1 MGEQNPLATV
11 VIASY
16 NHAAHVETTI
26 ASIASQDYPN
36 VEILVIDDGSTDGSV
51 DHLKCL
57 QNKYSFRLVT
67 RDNGGLVSVLNLAIK
82 GLYGDFV
89 IFHASDDVSPINR
102 ISRQVDTLIRYP
114 RAAFTSGN
122 VEFVNNA
129 GKSVGTLRPVNGY
142 DRELEFEDLFLGR
155 ATVSSVASMY
165 RIEALRRMGDLDT
178 SFRAEDPQ
186 IFWRLTSMGYT
197 WVQTSGAPVINYRM
211 LFTSQSR
218 TIMPE
223 LNRDLVRL
231 VEKYADHPRYADA
244 MALAKTSL
252 FSSLSE
258 NQKADALNIALGGG
272 VDWLS
277 NAALRGVI
285 KLIMPSRLHWI
296 FKKAGK

>member
-1 MGEQNPLATV
+1 
-11 VIASY
+11 
-16 NHAAHVETTI
+16 
-26 ASIASQDYPN
+26 
-36 VEILVIDDGSTDGSV
+36 
-51 DHLKCL
+51 
-57 QNKYSFRLVT
+57 
-67 RDNGGLVSVLNLAIK
+67 
-82 GLYGDFV
+82 
-89 IFHASDDVSPINR
+89 
-102 ISRQVDTLIRYP
+102 
-114 RAAFTSGN
+114 
-122 VEFVNNA
+122 
-129 GKSVGTLRPVNGY
+129 
-142 DRELEFEDLFLGR
+142 
-155 ATVSSVASMY
+155 
-165 RIEALRRMGDLDT
+165 
-178 SFRAEDPQ
+178 
-186 IFWRLTSMGYT
+186 MGYT